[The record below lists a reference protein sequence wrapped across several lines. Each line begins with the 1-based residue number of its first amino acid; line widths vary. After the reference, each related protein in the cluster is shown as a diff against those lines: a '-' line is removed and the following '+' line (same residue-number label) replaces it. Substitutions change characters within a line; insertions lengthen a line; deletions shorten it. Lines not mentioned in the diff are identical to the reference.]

1 MWDILNQLVD
11 VNAPQGGPDFRLG
24 GLGER
29 SVSGNDKL
37 FLPLQAADLYAWH
50 VRRSLSPN
58 KVLHPASGMVMRDLE
73 AIRTISRHVDEPRLV
88 RFRNHMERGA
98 TQFAAKNPG
107 VELVAYQGTAAQQ
120 RAARVAAQAGT
131 KKHPPVP
138 LTPAAKAS
146 D

>member
-37 FLPLQAADLYAWH
+37 FLPLQAAELYAWH

-120 RAARVAAQAGT
+120 RAARVAARAGT
-131 KKHPPVP
+131 KDAPSFP
-138 LTPAAKAS
+138 
-146 D
+146 